1 MNSSLESWA
10 RHVGEEL
17 SEARAE
23 GVDAV
28 DGGQEGAEQ
37 RVALRGA
44 QPVVEVDLWVRGGDG
59 NNQGI

>member
-1 MNSSLESWA
+1 MNSSLESGA

-44 QPVVEVDLWVRGGDG
+44 QPVVEVDLERDGREGG
-59 NNQGI
+59 